1 VICCDTHLNKRREIL
16 YSFVLCVC
24 VYVYLGEFLSI
35 YVYSNEQSFLQTYDG
50 EFRNQDLQCSQPV
63 PPIRKKNTI
72 KHDQFFFLL
81 FCSCLFVC
89 FCVYAFYATRKI
101 CLLKC
106 FFSRAKCFLFC
117 VFLFCCFGKILLL

>member
-50 EFRNQDLQCSQPV
+50 EF
-63 PPIRKKNTI
+63 
-72 KHDQFFFLL
+72 
-81 FCSCLFVC
+81 
-89 FCVYAFYATRKI
+89 
-101 CLLKC
+101 
-106 FFSRAKCFLFC
+106 
-117 VFLFCCFGKILLL
+117 